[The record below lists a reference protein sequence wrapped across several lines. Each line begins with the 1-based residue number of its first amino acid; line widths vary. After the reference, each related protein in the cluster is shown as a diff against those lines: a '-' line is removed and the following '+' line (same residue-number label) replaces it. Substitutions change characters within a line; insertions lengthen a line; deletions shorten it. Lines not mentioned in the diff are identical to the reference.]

1 MNRLIELILE
11 IKKLLFIHSKE
22 VFTLE
27 EFADYCGISKHTAYK
42 YTSNRQLPFYRV
54 GKLIYIKKEEAID
67 FILKNRIASAE
78 EVNVEALSHL

>member
-1 MNRLIELILE
+1 MSKILQLLIDIKQLLI
-11 IKKLLFIHSKE
+11 IHSKE

-54 GKLIYIKKEEAID
+54 GKLIYIKKEEAIE

-78 EVNVEALSHL
+78 ELNVEALSHL